1 MRKLSKYEK
10 ETIINWN
17 EAENLASIY
26 TFNASLK
33 RRLADFSRKYP
44 LLCRLER
51 STPEGSVTY
60 VLDKSRL
67 SIRLVPPYSEERKAA
82 AREYAKGAWLS
93 GGDERKKK
101 SPEIG
106 AITVKMPGLHPAVL
120 TGNPRRRIPYPLP
133 ADRRKCADT
142 EPVKLAET
150 PLLRWKPASPVREYR
165 GRQAL
170 CAWVQGRQRTAGV
183 KGQRPLGGYRAAAPV
198 RSVEAA
204 SLYSGVQRW
213 KTSAQGKLMPASTRT
228 GYYLTQNSQ
237 DLRLRRPFPGPSSI
251 FAGRRKSV

>member
-1 MRKLSKYEK
+1 MKKLSKYEK

-17 EAENLASIY
+17 EAENLASVY

-82 AREYAKGAWLS
+82 AREYAKEHGCQVVVNRGVYGKNDGSAP
-93 GGDERKKK
+93 D
-101 SPEIG
+101 
-106 AITVKMPGLHPAVL
+106 VL

-133 ADRRKCADT
+133 AYGRKCVDT
-142 EPVKLAET
+142 EPVKLANTVPAVEASFAGAEVQ
-150 PLLRWKPASPVREYR
+150 RAASPLWR
-165 GRQAL
+165 GAGAAAH
-170 CAWVQGRQRTAGV
+170 CWGQGAT
-183 KGQRPLGGYRAAAPV
+183 PIGGLRAAAP
-198 RSVEAA
+198 
-204 SLYSGVQRW
+204 SG
-213 KTSAQGKLMPASTRT
+213 QG
-228 GYYLTQNSQ
+228 
-237 DLRLRRPFPGPSSI
+237 
-251 FAGRRKSV
+251 